1 MSSRTML
8 DRYRTGVG
16 HLAHILHRISGLALA
31 GYLLI
36 HIIDIGAVTR
46 GGATSFNE
54 AMAVF
59 DTPFWKIMDALLVA
73 AVLFHAFNGIRIL
86 MFDAGVGIKYQKSLF
101 WISLM
106 LTLAIFLMVFIKVVT
121 NIAAS

>member
-1 MSSRTML
+1 VSTRTMI

-16 HLAHILHRISGLALA
+16 HLAHLLHRVSGLALS

-36 HIIDIGAVTR
+36 HIWDIGAITR
-46 GGATSFNE
+46 GGATSFDE

-59 DTPFWKIMDALLVA
+59 DTPFWKLMDALLVA

-86 MFDAGVGIKYQKSLF
+86 LFDAGVGLKYQRAMFWVSL
-101 WISLM
+101 L
-106 LTLAIFLMVFIKVVT
+106 LTLAIFMLVFVKAIS
-121 NIAAS
+121 NLAG